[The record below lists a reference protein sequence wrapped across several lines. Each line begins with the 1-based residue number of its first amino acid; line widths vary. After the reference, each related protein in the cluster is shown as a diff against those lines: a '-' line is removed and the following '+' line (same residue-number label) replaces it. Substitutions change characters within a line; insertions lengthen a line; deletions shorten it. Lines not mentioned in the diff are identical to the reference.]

1 MHIMTPAVTLANI
14 AKPTQRKITLT
25 MVLLPGF
32 KPALTVKEK
41 KTEASWEW
49 ARDRAQ
55 RRR

>member
-1 MHIMTPAVTLANI
+1 
-14 AKPTQRKITLT
+14 